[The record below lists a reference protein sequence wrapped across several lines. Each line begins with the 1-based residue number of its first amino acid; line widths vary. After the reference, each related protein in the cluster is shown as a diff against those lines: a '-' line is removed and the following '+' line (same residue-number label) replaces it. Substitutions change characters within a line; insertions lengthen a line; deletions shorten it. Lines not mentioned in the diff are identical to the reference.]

1 MRSHIVHTLP
11 WHLVMIDGLLVIVF
25 KYTCRSAHTSTRYPL
40 SCSCSSSSAL
50 ILPGVMQVLLCV
62 VHWWESG
69 WPIFL
74 SLSFLLH
81 LHLLHHQVLLILK
94 DLLLNLGTVYPTT
107 ASFLLELKIKGEVR
121 IRSILPLTSF
131 WRALEAWEHLWI
143 RVLMVMR
150 RCFSWVISLVAWFRM
165 KSSWPLL
172 DRAWSA
178 AFILWG
184 PLIWLLCTFPSL
196 ASSSIFDKKLFLR

>member
-1 MRSHIVHTLP
+1 
-11 WHLVMIDGLLVIVF
+11 MIDGLLVIVF
-25 KYTCRSAHTSTRYPL
+25 EDTSRSAHTSTWYPL
-40 SCSCSSSSAL
+40 SCSSSSSSSAL
-50 ILPGVMQVLLCV
+50 VLPGVMQVLLCV

-107 ASFLLELKIKGEVR
+107 ASFLLELKIKGEVGV
-121 IRSILPLTSF
+121 RSLLCWTPF
-131 WRALEAWEHLWI
+131 CCPLEARECLWI
-143 RVLMVMR
+143 RVLMVMSR
-150 RCFSWVISLVAWFRM
+150 GLSWVISLVAWFGM

-172 DRAWSA
+172 NRAWSA
-178 AFILWG
+178 SFILWG
-184 PLIWLLCTFPSL
+184 SLIWLLSTFPSL
-196 ASSSIFDKKLFLR
+196 ASSSILDKKLFLR